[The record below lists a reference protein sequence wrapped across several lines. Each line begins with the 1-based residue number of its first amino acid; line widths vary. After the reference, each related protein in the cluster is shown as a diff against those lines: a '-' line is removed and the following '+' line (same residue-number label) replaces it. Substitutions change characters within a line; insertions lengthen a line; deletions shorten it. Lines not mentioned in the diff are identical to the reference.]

1 MPWISFFRLLQ
12 RFYASLSDIK
22 AEVEAVLR
30 DGRQQV
36 EEGSLDDPI
45 NVSSELDAMK
55 ALYNRVRDRHIDNL
69 RHCSQFQVTSLLYHV
84 H

>member
-1 MPWISFFRLLQ
+1 LQ

-36 EEGSLDDPI
+36 EEGLLDDPI
-45 NVSSELDAMK
+45 TVSSELDAMK
-55 ALYNRVRDRHIDNL
+55 ALYNRVRDRRIGNS
-69 RHCSQFQVTSLLYHV
+69 RHCSPFQMTSLLYHV